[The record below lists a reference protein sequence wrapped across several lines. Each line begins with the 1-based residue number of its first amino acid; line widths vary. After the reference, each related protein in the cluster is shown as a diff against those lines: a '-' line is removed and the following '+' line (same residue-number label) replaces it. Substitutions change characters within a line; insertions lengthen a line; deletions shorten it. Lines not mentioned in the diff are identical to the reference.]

1 MVLGD
6 VVSGKP
12 CRRPGFQ
19 LFINNVKIDLSL
31 EVKATELL
39 KLSSINFYLVAL
51 KTV

>member
-6 VVSGKP
+6 AVSVNP

-31 EVKATELL
+31 VVKATELL
-39 KLSSINFYLVAL
+39 KLSRI
-51 KTV
+51 